1 MKLIIDAMS
10 GDNAPEALV
19 SGCVMA
25 AKEFGQEYVL
35 VGKED
40 IIRDLLKKE
49 NAEDLPITVRN
60 ADEVVDMHDDP
71 ARVLRRKKDS
81 SMAVAFRMLADGEG
95 DALVSAG
102 NTGAQLSGATLIVKR
117 IRGIRRAALPTLLPT
132 KTGKVLLIDS
142 GANVE
147 CTPEYLLQ
155 FAFMGSFYMQK
166 VVGVEKPRVGLI
178 NNGTEDSKGDSLRKE
193 TYALL
198 KQAGDEGRIHFVG
211 NVEGNDIMLGGCD
224 VAVTDGFTGN
234 VVLKTIEGAA
244 KFLGSGIKKV
254 FLTSLRTKL
263 GYLFVKPQLKGF
275 MALMDSSEIGGAP
288 FLGVSKPVF
297 KAHGSS
303 NARAIRSAIMQAIRY
318 VEGDVVKTIE
328 ENIDQMT
335 ISY

>member
-1 MKLIIDAMS
+1 
-10 GDNAPEALV
+10 
-19 SGCVMA
+19 
-25 AKEFGQEYVL
+25 
-35 VGKED
+35 
-40 IIRDLLKKE
+40 
-49 NAEDLPITVRN
+49 
-60 ADEVVDMHDDP
+60 
-71 ARVLRRKKDS
+71 
-81 SMAVAFRMLADGEG
+81 MAVAFRMLADGEG

-166 VVGVEKPRVGLI
+166 VVGVANPRVGLI
-178 NNGTEDSKGDSLRKE
+178 NNGTEDSKGDPLRKE
-193 TYALL
+193 AYAML
-198 KQAGDEGRIHFVG
+198 KKAGDEGRINFVG

>member
-49 NAEDLPITVRN
+49 KAEGLPITVRN
-60 ADEVVDMHDDP
+60 AEEVVDMHDDP

-166 VVGVEKPRVGLI
+166 VVGVANPRVGLI
-178 NNGTEDSKGDSLRKE
+178 NNGTEDSKGDPLRKE
-193 TYALL
+193 AYAML
-198 KQAGDEGRIHFVG
+198 KKAGDEGRIHFVG

-328 ENIDQMT
+328 ENIEQMT

>member
-49 NAEDLPITVRN
+49 KADGLPITVRN
-60 ADEVVDMHDDP
+60 ATEVVDMHDDP

-178 NNGTEDSKGDSLRKE
+178 NNGTEDSKGDPLRKE

-198 KQAGDEGRIHFVG
+198 KKAGDEGRIHFVG
-211 NVEGNDIMLGGCD
+211 NVEGNDIMLGACD

-328 ENIDQMT
+328 ENIEQMT

>member
-49 NAEDLPITVRN
+49 KAEGLPITVRN
-60 ADEVVDMHDDP
+60 ATEVVDMHDDP

-178 NNGTEDSKGDSLRKE
+178 NNGTEDSKGDPLRKE

-198 KQAGDEGRIHFVG
+198 KKAGDEGRIHFVG
-211 NVEGNDIMLGGCD
+211 NVEGNDIMLGACD

-254 FLTSLRTKL
+254 FLTNVRTKL

-275 MALMDSSEIGGAP
+275 MALMDSNEIGGAP
-288 FLGVSKPVF
+288 LLGVSKPVF

>member
-49 NAEDLPITVRN
+49 KAEGLPITVRN
-60 ADEVVDMHDDP
+60 AEEVVDMHDDP

-166 VVGVEKPRVGLI
+166 VVGVANPRVGLI
-178 NNGTEDSKGDSLRKE
+178 NNGTEDSKGDPLRKE
-193 TYALL
+193 AYAML
-198 KQAGDEGRIHFVG
+198 KKAGDEGRINFVG

>member
-49 NAEDLPITVRN
+49 KAEGLPITVRN
-60 ADEVVDMHDDP
+60 ATEVVDMHDDP

-166 VVGVEKPRVGLI
+166 VVGVANPRVGLI
-178 NNGTEDSKGDSLRKE
+178 NNGTEDSKGDPLRKE
-193 TYALL
+193 TYAML
-198 KQAGDEGRIHFVG
+198 KKAGDEGRINFVG

-328 ENIDQMT
+328 ENIEQMT

>member
-49 NAEDLPITVRN
+49 KAEGLPIT
-60 ADEVVDMHDDP
+60 
-71 ARVLRRKKDS
+71 DS

-166 VVGVEKPRVGLI
+166 VVGVANPRVGLI
-178 NNGTEDSKGDSLRKE
+178 NNGTEDSKGDPLRKE
-193 TYALL
+193 AYAML
-198 KQAGDEGRIHFVG
+198 KKAGDEGRINFVG

>member
-49 NAEDLPITVRN
+49 KAEGLPITVRN
-60 ADEVVDMHDDP
+60 AEEVVDMHDDP

-155 FAFMGSFYMQK
+155 FSFMGSFYMQK
-166 VVGVEKPRVGLI
+166 VVGVANPRVGLI
-178 NNGTEDSKGDSLRKE
+178 NNGTEDSKGDPLRKE
-193 TYALL
+193 AYAML
-198 KQAGDEGRIHFVG
+198 KKAGDEGRINFVG

>member
-25 AKEFGQEYVL
+25 AKEFGHEYVM

-40 IIRDLLKKE
+40 VIHKLLKQE
-49 NAEDLPITVRN
+49 NAENLPITVRN
-60 ADEVVDMHDDP
+60 ATEVVDMHDDP

-81 SMAVAFRMLADGEG
+81 SMAVAFQMLANGEG
-95 DALVSAG
+95 DAMISAG

-117 IRGIRRAALPTLLPT
+117 IRGIRRAALPTLLPC

-155 FAFMGSFYMQK
+155 FAFMGSFYMRQ
-166 VVGVEKPRVGLI
+166 VVGVKNPRVGLI
-178 NNGTEDSKGDSLRKE
+178 NNGTEDTKGDPLRKE
-193 TYALL
+193 AYAML
-198 KQAGDEGRIHFVG
+198 KQAGEEGRINFVG
-211 NVEGNDIMLGGCD
+211 NVEGSDIMGGGCD

-244 KFLGSGIKKV
+244 KFLGSGIKSV
-254 FLTSLRTKL
+254 FLTGMKTKL
-263 GYLFVKPQLKGF
+263 GYLLVRSPLKSF
-275 MALMDSSEIGGAP
+275 MSVMDSSEVGGAP

-297 KAHGSS
+297 KAHGGS
-303 NARAIRSAIMQAIRY
+303 NARAIRSAVQQAIRY
-318 VEGDVVKTIE
+318 VDGGVVEMIQ
-328 ENIDQMT
+328 ENVERMT
-335 ISY
+335 L

>member
-49 NAEDLPITVRN
+49 KAEGLPITVRN
-60 ADEVVDMHDDP
+60 AEEVVDMHDDP

-166 VVGVEKPRVGLI
+166 VVGVANPRVGLI
-178 NNGTEDSKGDSLRKE
+178 NNGTEDSKGDPLRKE
-193 TYALL
+193 AYAML
-198 KQAGDEGRIHFVG
+198 KKAGDEGRINFVG

-328 ENIDQMT
+328 ENIEQMT